1 LTIRTRAVDV
11 AIANARFEGLL
22 AWDDANSDP
31 RPGIMVCHTIR
42 GRTEFEDQK
51 AMALAELGYVGLSVD
66 LYGVETRGS
75 DIDTFRDLMM
85 GLQNDRPALQSQLQI
100 WLEVIRKQAEVDAAN
115 IAAIGFC
122 FGGLCVLDIARSGA
136 DVRGVASFHG
146 IFAPPGNTA
155 GNRIRSKVLAMHGW
169 EDPLAT
175 PEQVEGLAT
184 ELTDMGADW
193 QIHAYGN
200 TLHAFTNPVANDKD
214 AGTVYNMNADRRS
227 WVAMQNF
234 LEELF

>member
-1 LTIRTRAVDV
+1 MAIRTRNVEV

-22 AWDDANSDP
+22 AWDDTSSDP
-31 RPGIMVCHTIR
+31 RPGVLVSHTIR
-42 GRTEFEDQK
+42 GRTDFEDQK
-51 AMALAELGYVGLSVD
+51 ALALAELGYVGLSLD
-66 LYGVETRGS
+66 LYGVQTRDG

-85 GLQNDRPALQSQLQI
+85 GLRNDRPALQSQLQV
-100 WLEVIRKQAEVDAAN
+100 WLEVIRKQPEVDAES
-115 IAAIGFC
+115 IAAIGYC
-122 FGGLCVLDIARSGA
+122 FGGLCVLDIARTGA

-146 IFAPPGNTA
+146 LFTAPGNTVN
-155 GNRIRSKVLAMHGW
+155 NRISAKVLAMHGW

-175 PEQVEGLAT
+175 PDQVEALAT
-184 ELTDMGADW
+184 ELTEMGADW

-227 WVAMQNF
+227 WVALQNF

>member
-1 LTIRTRAVDV
+1 MAIRTRTVDV
-11 AIANARFEGLL
+11 AIAAARFEGLL
-22 AWDDANSDP
+22 AWDDANSNP
-31 RPGIMVCHTIR
+31 RPGVLVSHTIR
-42 GRTEFEDQK
+42 GRTDFEDQK
-51 AMALAELGYVGLSVD
+51 ALALAELGYVGLSID
-66 LYGVETRGS
+66 LYGVQTRDS

-85 GLQNDRPALQSQLQI
+85 GLRNNRPALQSQLLV
-100 WLEVIRKQAEVDAAN
+100 WLEVIRKQPEVDAEN
-115 IAAIGFC
+115 IAAIGYC
-122 FGGLCVLDIARSGA
+122 FGGLCVLDIARTGA

-146 IFAPPGNTA
+146 LFTAPGNTVN
-155 GNRIRSKVLAMHGW
+155 NRISARVLAMHGW

-175 PEQVEGLAT
+175 PDHVVALAT
-184 ELTDMGADW
+184 ELTGMGADW

-200 TLHAFTNPVANDKD
+200 TLHAFTNPVANDKV

>member
-1 LTIRTRAVDV
+1 
-11 AIANARFEGLL
+11 
-22 AWDDANSDP
+22 
-31 RPGIMVCHTIR
+31 
-42 GRTEFEDQK
+42 
-51 AMALAELGYVGLSVD
+51 
-66 LYGVETRGS
+66 
-75 DIDTFRDLMM
+75 
-85 GLQNDRPALQSQLQI
+85 
-100 WLEVIRKQAEVDAAN
+100 
-115 IAAIGFC
+115 
-122 FGGLCVLDIARSGA
+122 
-136 DVRGVASFHG
+136 
-146 IFAPPGNTA
+146 
-155 GNRIRSKVLAMHGW
+155 MHGW
-169 EDPLAT
+169 EDPFAT

>member
-1 LTIRTRAVDV
+1 VAIRTRNVEV

-22 AWDDANSDP
+22 AWDDTSSDP
-31 RPGIMVCHTIR
+31 RPGVLVSHTIR
-42 GRTEFEDQK
+42 GRTDFEDQK
-51 AMALAELGYVGLSVD
+51 ALALAELGYVGLSLD
-66 LYGVETRGS
+66 LYGVQTRDG

-85 GLQNDRPALQSQLQI
+85 GLRNDRPALQSQLQV
-100 WLEVIRKQAEVDAAN
+100 WLEVIRKQPEVDAES
-115 IAAIGFC
+115 IAAIGYC
-122 FGGLCVLDIARSGA
+122 FGGLCVLDIARTGA

-146 IFAPPGNTA
+146 LFTAPGNTVN
-155 GNRIRSKVLAMHGW
+155 NRISAKVLAMHGW

-175 PEQVEGLAT
+175 PDQVEALAT
-184 ELTDMGADW
+184 ELTEMGADW

-227 WVAMQNF
+227 WVALQNF